1 LTTSSEVFLPTSVR
15 VIQIQEMEENL
26 LLIPGPTNLSRR
38 VRNAMAGPQ
47 LPHVGS
53 RFYSTF
59 KEIVSLARYV
69 FMNGKAPQFVFTG
82 SGMIGMESS
91 VVSLVSRGD
100 RTLTLSTGYFGRRML
115 LLNQVHGAKADVL
128 EYKDGAHADPDDL
141 RKELRRN
148 KYKAVFMTHVDT
160 STSVANPVRELVEE
174 CVEADVFSI
183 VDGVCSIG
191 GMPLD
196 FDRLGADIAFT
207 ASQKALAGAPGAVLL
222 AASDRALDY
231 MAKRE
236 RPIESYYMNLL
247 RWKSVME
254 DPRMYLA
261 TPATQV
267 LLGLKEALLEV
278 KEETLEKRWA
288 RHRRLG
294 DLTRNQVDRWGFRF
308 VADEGFRADTVTSFW
323 VKDGT
328 AGDIQK
334 MLEDKHKVVVARGI
348 YEAKDTMIRI
358 GHFGIL
364 TPNRLA
370 SALHSMNEVLDDL
383 GMGKRRLPTAVHS

>member
-1 LTTSSEVFLPTSVR
+1 
-15 VIQIQEMEENL
+15 MEEKL
-26 LLIPGPTNLSRR
+26 LLIPGPTNLSKR
-38 VRNAMAGPQ
+38 VRDVMAGPQ

-53 RFYSTF
+53 QFYSTF

-69 FMNGKAPQFVFTG
+69 FRNEKTPQFVFTG
-82 SGMIGMESS
+82 SGTIGMESS
-91 VVSLVSRGD
+91 VVSLVSHGD

-115 LLNQVHGAKADVL
+115 LLNHVHGAKADVL
-128 EYKDGAHADPDDL
+128 EYKDGVHTDPDDL
-141 RKELRRN
+141 RRKLRRN

-174 CVEADVFSI
+174 CVKADVFSI
-183 VDGVCSIG
+183 IDGVCSIG
-191 GMPLD
+191 GVPLD
-196 FDRLGADIAFT
+196 FDRLGADIVFT

-222 AASDRALDY
+222 AASDRVLDY

-236 RPIESYYMNLL
+236 KPIESYYMNLL
-247 RWKSVME
+247 RWKPVME

-267 LLGLKEALLEV
+267 LLALKEALLEV
-278 KEETLEKRWA
+278 KRETLEKRWA

-294 DLTRNQVDRWGFRF
+294 ELTRNQVDKWGFKF

-334 MLEDKHKVVVARGI
+334 TLEDKHGVVVARGI
-348 YEAKDTMIRI
+348 YEARDTIIRI

-364 TPNRLA
+364 TPKRLK
-370 SALHSMNEVLDDL
+370 SALHSMDEVLDDL
-383 GMGKRRLPTAVHS
+383 GVEKRRAPTAAHA